1 MRKLFKTSLALVL
14 TLAMLVVVN
23 PFTMITQAE
32 SPTAGTLS
40 EKLTDM
46 TGVDL
51 ASRDFVEQYLKIGYN
66 IGNQFDGCIRQEGY
80 KAKTLAD
87 FDSAD
92 EYMDYWESLWTNAPI
107 TEKYIQTLK
116 SYGFNYIRLPVSWY
130 DHLDENDVIDPLY
143 LARVKRVVD
152 WIIEND
158 MFCLINIHHDGNHAY
173 KKARI
178 VLDEAHRE
186 STMEYM
192 TTIWTQVGTYF
203 KDYGTRL
210 MFEAFNEPTDTA
222 GSMTPNDPRQTEAA
236 IHLNNFIKVVRGIGS
251 KNTERFLVC
260 PGYANMSSPKWDLI
274 VDETYGD
281 WSKLIGSLHQYYPGT
296 TAYNCPGRR
305 AEGQPGII
313 VGEIGSS
320 GKRPDADGGALGAD
334 IRKRVDNAYGVSALW
349 WDNGQA
355 PEYSL
360 VDRATCTPTNYKT
373 LSGFVGKEIEPAT
386 VNVHDIDSIDSK
398 PYIAKFCTEDVDEN
412 GRKYVIIKSE
422 KPITEFVARGGYQGK
437 YYIKGVDDGW
447 VSWYES
453 DDDETYYRLDTR
465 YINSFSYLKWKGSHV
480 VIPGATENTYWVS
493 GNYSIEN
500 TLLRPCT
507 VTIDGE
513 YHSVIKLGA
522 RYVFPYVDD
531 DHFVAYTDGENF
543 YDEGEFIDI
552 EGDLNLTTLYV
563 DLSMRKGASMRLNE
577 QTGLRFYTN
586 LDENQISSIETLGA
600 TVEMGTIIAHKNNI
614 KGYDVTLETPETVNG
629 KLTYLTVP
637 YNHKIGYYT
646 EDSFSGVVGSL
657 TNVKDKNTNVDFIGR
672 GYVKVTKGDFSKTIY
687 ADYVDGN
694 VYNHSRSIGYI
705 AYSISEDADVY
716 ENLVAFKDVID
727 RYADFYVDPLDPSDN
742 DKF

>member
-51 ASRDFVEQYLKIGYN
+51 ASRDFVEQHLKIGYN

-80 KAKTLAD
+80 TAKTLAD
-87 FDSAD
+87 FNSA
-92 EYMDYWESLWTNAPI
+92 EEHMDYWESLWTNAPI
-107 TEKYIQTLK
+107 TEQYIKTLK
-116 SYGFNYIRLPVSWY
+116 SYGITFIRLPVSWY
-130 DHLDENDVIDPLY
+130 DHLDENEVIDPNY

-152 WIIEND
+152 MIIEND
-158 MFCLINIHHDGNHAY
+158 MYCLINIHHDGNHSY
-173 KKARI
+173 KKVRI
-178 VLDEAHRE
+178 VLDEEHRE
-186 STMEYM
+186 STMAYM
-192 TTIWTQVGTYF
+192 TNIWTQVGTYF

-210 MFEAFNEPTDTA
+210 MFEAFNEATDSSR
-222 GSMTPNDPRQTEAA
+222 SMSPNDTRQAETA
-236 IHLNNFIKVVRGIGS
+236 IQLNNFIKVVRSLGG
-251 KNTERFLVC
+251 NNAERFLVT
-260 PGYANMSSPKWDLI
+260 PGYANMSNPKWDLI
-274 VDETYGD
+274 VDETVGD
-281 WSKLIGSLHQYYPGT
+281 LSKLIGSLHKYYSGT
-296 TAYNCPGRR
+296 ACESQSSRK
-305 AEGQPGII
+305 EGQPGFII
-313 VGEIGSS
+313 GEIGSS

-334 IRKRVDNAYGVSALW
+334 IRTKIDKAYGVGACW
-349 WDNGQA
+349 WDNGQG

-373 LSGFVGKEIEPAT
+373 LSAYVGKEIQPST

-422 KPITEFVARGGYQGK
+422 KPITEFVARSGYQGK

-453 DDDETYYRLDTR
+453 DDDQTYYRLDTR

-507 VTIDGE
+507 VKIDG
-513 YHSVIKLGA
+513 VQNTIIKLGA
-522 RYVFPYVDD
+522 RYVFPYVDN

-552 EGDLNLTTLYV
+552 EGDLALTTLYA
-563 DLSMRKGASMRLNE
+563 DASMRQGAAMRLNE
-577 QTGLRFYTN
+577 QTGIRFYTRVN
-586 LDENQISSIETLGA
+586 ENQISAIESYGA
-600 TVEMGTIIAHKNNI
+600 TVNMGTIIAHKNNI
-614 KGYDVTLETPETVNG
+614 KGYEVSLETPEEIGG
-629 KLTYLTVP
+629 KLTYVTVP
-637 YNHKIGYYT
+637 YNQSYGYYS
-646 EDSFSGVVGSL
+646 EGQFAGVVGSL
-657 TNVKDKNTNVDFIGR
+657 VNIKDHNANTDFIGR
-672 GYVKVTKGDFSKTIY
+672 GYITITKGDFTKTIY
-687 ADYVDGN
+687 ADYVDN
-694 VYNHSRSIGYI
+694 NIYNHSRSVGLI
-705 AYSISEDADVY
+705 AYSLREDVDMY
-716 ENLVAFKDVID
+716 ESFVSFKDVID
-727 RYADFYVDPLDPSDN
+727 RYADMYIDPVDPSDN
-742 DKF
+742 DKW

>member
-32 SPTAGTLS
+32 LPTAGTLS

-46 TGVDL
+46 SDKDL
-51 ASRDFVEQYLKIGYN
+51 ESRDFVEQHLKIGYN

-80 KAKTLAD
+80 TAKTLAD
-87 FDSAD
+87 FNSA
-92 EYMDYWESLWTNAPI
+92 EEHMDYWESLWTNAPI
-107 TEKYIQTLK
+107 TEQYIKTLK
-116 SYGFNYIRLPVSWY
+116 SYGITFIRLPVSWY
-130 DHLDENDVIDPLY
+130 DHLDENEVIDPNY

-152 WIIEND
+152 MIIEND
-158 MFCLINIHHDGNHAY
+158 MYCLINIHHDGNHSY
-173 KKARI
+173 KKVRI
-178 VLDEAHRE
+178 VLDEEHRE
-186 STMEYM
+186 STMAYM
-192 TTIWTQVGTYF
+192 TNIWTQVGTYF
-203 KDYGTRL
+203 KDYGTHL
-210 MFEAFNEPTDTA
+210 MFEAFNEATDSSR
-222 GSMTPNDPRQTEAA
+222 SMSPNDTRQAETA
-236 IHLNNFIKVVRGIGS
+236 IQLNNFIKVVRSLGG
-251 KNTERFLVC
+251 NNAERFLVT
-260 PGYANMSSPKWDLI
+260 PGYANMSNPKWDLI
-274 VDETYGD
+274 VDETVGD
-281 WSKLIGSLHQYYPGT
+281 LSKLIGSLHKYYSGT
-296 TAYNCPGRR
+296 ACESQSSRK
-305 AEGQPGII
+305 EGQPGFII
-313 VGEIGSS
+313 GEIGSS

-334 IRKRVDNAYGVSALW
+334 IRTKIDKAYGVGACW

-373 LSGFVGKEIEPAT
+373 LSAYVGKEIQSST

-422 KPITEFVARGGYQGK
+422 KPITEFVARSGYQGK

-507 VTIDGE
+507 VKIDGE
-513 YHSVIKLGA
+513 LNKVIKLGA

-543 YDEGEFIDI
+543 YDEGEFINI
-552 EGDLNLTTLYV
+552 EGDLALTTLYA
-563 DLSMRKGASMRLNE
+563 DASMRQGAAMRLNE
-577 QTGLRFYTN
+577 QTGIRFYTN
-586 LDENQISSIETLGA
+586 VNENQISAIESYGA
-600 TVEMGTIIAHKNNI
+600 TVQMGTIIAHKNNI
-614 KGYDVTLETPETVNG
+614 KGYEVSLETPEEIGG
-629 KLTYLTVP
+629 KLTYVTVP
-637 YNHKIGYYT
+637 YNQSYGYYS
-646 EDSFSGVVGSL
+646 EGQFAGVVGSL
-657 TNVKDKNTNVDFIGR
+657 VNIKDHNANTDFIGR
-672 GYVKVTKGDFSKTIY
+672 GYITITKGDFTKTIY
-687 ADYVDGN
+687 ADYVDDN
-694 VYNHSRSIGYI
+694 VYNHSRSVGLI
-705 AYSISEDADVY
+705 AYSLREDVDMY
-716 ENLVAFKDVID
+716 ESFVSFKDVID
-727 RYADFYVDPLDPSDN
+727 RYADMYIDPVDPSDN
-742 DKF
+742 DKW